1 MRAMVAAVGC
11 VMAGASLSYAQA
23 SPATPAG
30 PPAATSSGNPGYG
43 VQLVVPVQ
51 GGLVG
56 WCMTYETPNRSGAK
70 CPVVPTSSRPIVT
83 ESWSYQPHPDITE
96 AVALTT
102 GAVSAVS
109 PPGGGASVA
118 TRAEPGLSY
127 GLLAAFVEIP
137 GDAPPGEH
145 RTLTPLAAGGQAI
158 AGLPPS
164 STPAGYGLQS
174 HAWQRPAHP
183 PHGPCGLSATSL
195 PGLTAESGRVV
206 LRLQSFT
213 GLIGRPFL
221 SCADTEY
228 QLNGSPLDAGV
239 VLDATHPG
247 TAPAPLP
254 GMTGVQGHAGV
265 FQAPGWNARIT
276 GRRIHGAWLL
286 VEGGSSLQQRL
297 TVLEH
302 LHATVHG

>member
-1 MRAMVAAVGC
+1 
-11 VMAGASLSYAQA
+11 LSYARVSPLA
-23 SPATPAG
+23 S
-30 PPAATSSGNPGYG
+30 AATSSGSGAFA

-56 WCMTYETPNRSGAK
+56 WCMTYQTPNRSGGK

-83 ESWSYQPHPDITE
+83 ESWSYAPHPNITE

-109 PPGGGASVA
+109 PPGGGASVP
-118 TRAEPGLSY
+118 TRAQAGLPY
-127 GLLAAFVEIP
+127 GLRAAFVEIP
-137 GDAPPGEH
+137 GDEPPGEH
-145 RTLTPLAAGGQAI
+145 RTLTPLAAGGQPI
-158 AGLPPS
+158 AGLPPT
-164 STPAGYGLQS
+164 STPPGYGLQS
-174 HAWQRPAHP
+174 RSWQRPAHP
-183 PHGPCGLSATSL
+183 PRGQCGLSASSL

-206 LRLQSFT
+206 TRLAPVT

-228 QLNGSPLDAGV
+228 ELGSSPLDAGV

-254 GMTGVQGHAGV
+254 GMTGLRGHAGV
-265 FQAPGWNARIT
+265 FQAPGWNGRIT
-276 GRRIHGAWLL
+276 ARRIRGAWLV
-286 VEGGSSLQQRL
+286 VEGSGSPAQRL
-297 TVLEH
+297 AVLEH
-302 LHATVHG
+302 LHASVHA